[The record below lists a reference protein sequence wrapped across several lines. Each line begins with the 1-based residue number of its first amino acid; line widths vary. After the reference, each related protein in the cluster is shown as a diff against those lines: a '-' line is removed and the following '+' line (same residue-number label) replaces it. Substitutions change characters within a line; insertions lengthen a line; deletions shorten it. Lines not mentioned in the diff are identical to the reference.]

1 MFIFSKKEEGTMA
14 YAIDKADLYS
24 KNEIQDISYLFSEI
38 YRDSRGYV
46 KIMSGN
52 NRSGYFFNPEVL
64 RDQTKLDAILESRRF
79 SLDNIYA
86 SLATYK
92 TMKKATLDHIL
103 TVNALAVD
111 ADFTIYPGQE
121 DISTDEARKALEMA
135 ILNGFP
141 EPSYI
146 EYSRNMRLVYVLD
159 HPYIIP
165 KNKKK
170 AESCRSF
177 LKRVTKCLCDNLNS
191 HTDIIN
197 FHAEPQRLTSFIR
210 IPYSVNKR
218 SYGHYDYDRE
228 LYVID
233 TIDRFL
239 VQTNING
246 SMFKWDIQ
254 KLSETVLPP
263 LFDGY
268 EDWKE
273 REKGKSKKIVTI
285 RPVSVCER
293 RLTELETLQSRGY
306 GVGYREKLCYFYWLT
321 ARQSGM
327 SETETIEAI
336 KIFNKKF
343 PYPLQEHRL
352 LTDCRPSDYIDTNG
366 HRHEGWERK
375 YKDITIRTE
384 LALGTA
390 EPDLFG
396 GEGMSNSEKCK
407 NYYNKKICGET
418 KQQKIEKQVYQVAVL
433 RSEGKTWKE
442 VSEILEIP
450 LRTAKRYGERLKK
463 SRDV

>member
-1 MFIFSKKEEGTMA
+1 MTNAIKET
-14 YAIDKADLYS
+14 LYS
-24 KNEIQDISYLFSEI
+24 KDEIQNISDLFNEL
-38 YRDSRGYV
+38 YHDSRGYV

-52 NRSGYFFNPEVL
+52 NRKGYFYNPEVL

-210 IPYSVNKR
+210 IPHSVNKR

-327 SETETIEAI
+327 SETETIEAV
-336 KIFNKKF
+336 KTFNEKF

-352 LTDCRPSDYIDTNG
+352 LTDCRPSDYIDVNG
-366 HRHEGWERK
+366 HKHEGWERK
-375 YKDITIRTE
+375 YKDVTIRLE
-384 LALGTA
+384 LGLGTA
-390 EPDLFG
+390 EPELFR

-407 NYYNKKICGET
+407 NYYIKKIGGET
-418 KQQKIEKQVYQVAVL
+418 KQQKIEKQVEQVAIL
-433 RSEGKTWKE
+433 RSEGKKWKE
-442 VSEILEIP
+442 VADILGVSEK
-450 LRTAKRYGERLKK
+450 TAKNYGIRLKAK
-463 SRDV
+463 EAVVKTD